1 MASDTTTEMKWSGKE
16 VLLKAAR
23 RLDANAERVGI
34 MLEKKATQKLSGSGG
49 GMIGPPHRRRNRNP
63 SKPGQPPRVLH
74 GRLRGSL
81 AYSTKRTPKF
91 ITITL
96 GANTV
101 YARHLELGKPK
112 GSKTDSK
119 IGLAARPYLRPTIR
133 ENRKK
138 AIIRLT
144 KGLFR

>member
-1 MASDTTTEMKWSGKE
+1 MASDTTTEMKWNGKE

-34 MLEKKATQKLSGSGG
+34 MLEKKATQKLSIGQPVKRVGSRLVGQ
-49 GMIGPPHRRRNRNP
+49 NP

-101 YARHLELGKPK
+101 YARHLDLGKPK

-133 ENRKK
+133 ENRKR

-144 KGLFR
+144 TGLFR